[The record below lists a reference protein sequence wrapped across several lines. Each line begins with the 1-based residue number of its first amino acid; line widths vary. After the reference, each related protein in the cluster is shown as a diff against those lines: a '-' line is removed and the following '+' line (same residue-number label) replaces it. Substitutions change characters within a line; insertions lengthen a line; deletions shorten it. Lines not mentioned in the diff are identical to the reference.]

1 LFYNYTIVLQLLIF
15 FLSTVIIIFR
25 KDYIELYSVT
35 VCGKNKNKEVVNTR
49 RNILNQKLKG
59 MMERLKAY
67 GFVTE
72 PTPEIYRKTKLF
84 EKYYEEGERFSLDND
99 EDILKF
105 ITDNN
110 ELFLEVV
117 GDEFFSKMKIN
128 NEMFKNYVIN
138 YIRKNNRI
146 NSCDLSDKAII
157 RFSKKSGLTEDE
169 LEELKTKP
177 FFKDIFNIRIS
188 KILETLTEF
197 GLIEKSN

>member
-72 PTPEIYRKTKLF
+72 PTPEFYQKTKLF
-84 EKYYEEGERFSLDND
+84 EKYFDDGERFSLDND
-99 EDILKF
+99 EDILNF

-128 NEMFKNYVIN
+128 NDMFKNYVIN